1 MNVPNWTNG
10 GCLDPR
16 LPCPSERQPHKP
28 ALTRHPT
35 PSSPQA
41 VEGRAAADEASSTQP
56 AQGPKSRRKLAKDA
70 VAGNRAADGRGRGGP
85 TGGRGGGRAG
95 RARGSSGRRPDLDDS
110 RGVFDSVCPPGED
123 DTDGRLAT
131 AEAGGGL
138 GDDPMIA
145 ELTFAAF
152 DQLAELTGLD
162 ASGLGASFLHGGYSI
177 SPDAVAAALAADF
190 GPPPA
195 GSPEDGTSEAGPAG
209 GRAGL
214 AGAAAA
220 VLRTSE
226 AEMQALLDSTPSP
239 KVVSEES
246 LSNAGRPPAADDGG
260 GAAGGLSDL
269 PELSPSHGAGH
280 GAPSRPVHGR
290 LGAETLH
297 IAALHTA
304 AVHTGTG
311 VNANDDCKDMRSG
324 GAAASAGAGGLSTK
338 RPLACD
344 VASRSVLARTAA

>member
-16 LPCPSERQPHKP
+16 LPCPSERQPYKP

-41 VEGRAAADEASSTQP
+41 VEGGAAADEASSTQP
-56 AQGPKSRRKLAKDA
+56 AQGPRSRRKLAKDA
-70 VAGNRAADGRGRGGP
+70 VAGNRVADGRGRGGP

-110 RGVFDSVCPPGED
+110 RGVFDSVWPPGED
-123 DTDGRLAT
+123 DTDGGLAT
-131 AEAGGGL
+131 AEAGGGF

-162 ASGLGASFLHGGYSI
+162 ASGLGASFLHGAYSI

-190 GPPPA
+190 GAPPA
-195 GSPEDGTSEAGPAG
+195 GSPEDGASGAGPAG

-246 LSNAGRPPAADDGG
+246 LSNAGRPPAANDGG

-269 PELSPSHGAGH
+269 PELSPSHGA
-280 GAPSRPVHGR
+280 PSRPVHGR

-297 IAALHTA
+297 IAGLHTA

-311 VNANDDCKDMRSG
+311 VNANGDCKDMRSG
-324 GAAASAGAGGLSTK
+324 GAAASAGGGGLSTK